1 MRKTIEKIYCDICHC
16 ENTHNDINSQKLSV
30 IFVTEQ
36 TEGYSCNPYLSI
48 EKLDICPNCF
58 NKILDGNM
66 VFAKGAQE
74 CNKYYFKGLKE
85 EENEWGRTKG
95 IDK

>member
-36 TEGYSCNPYLSI
+36 TEGYSCNPYLSTEI
-48 EKLDICPNCF
+48 YALAVLIRFWMGIWFLQRVHKDVINI
-58 NKILDGNM
+58 ILRG
-66 VFAKGAQE
+66 
-74 CNKYYFKGLKE
+74 
-85 EENEWGRTKG
+85 
-95 IDK
+95 